1 MSFDRLALVAPGQLW
16 SPLPGLGTEH
26 KAVMTEGIT
35 RADLARYAGASGDVN
50 AVHVDDE
57 AAAAAGH
64 PSVIAHGMYV
74 MGLSG
79 TFLQRL
85 VGAGTV
91 HRYGAR
97 FRSPVLL
104 GDPLTCTAQVT
115 GLDASTGRVAL
126 SLTTHGRDGAVVLS
140 GTAEVSPPQQPA
152 NGESR

>member
-1 MSFDRLALVAPGQLW
+1 MRLDQLTPVAPGQLW
-16 SPLPGLGTEH
+16 SSAPSPGDEH
-26 KAVMTEGIT
+26 TAVLTPGIS

-64 PSVIAHGMYV
+64 PRLIAHGMYV

-79 TFLQRL
+79 SFLQRL

-104 GDPLTCTAQVT
+104 GDPLTCTAQV
-115 GLDASTGRVAL
+115 GVVDAASGRVSL
-126 SLTTHGRDGAVVLS
+126 SLTTHGRDGAVVL
-140 GTAEVSPPQQPA
+140 TATADVSPPQQPTD
-152 NGESR
+152 GDPR